1 MCLHESCFN
10 APCATRTSYQDA
22 CCHSDIHSKSPGLIH
37 QNSKLHQ
44 TAFSDQWINFE
55 SVNSYKSTDDSTRLS
70 LAPFKAFQ
78 LFVLV
83 YRFQHLVSSS
93 FQQLAEKKQT
103 VPAQSQVADE
113 VRDWLVEQSGS
124 LAAEEL

>member
-1 MCLHESCFN
+1 M
-10 APCATRTSYQDA
+10 
-22 CCHSDIHSKSPGLIH
+22 HSKPPGLIH

-44 TAFSDQWINFE
+44 TAFSDQWINLE

-70 LAPFKAFQ
+70 LAPFKPFQ
-78 LFVLV
+78 LFV
-83 YRFQHLVSSS
+83 LVSSS

-113 VRDWLVEQSGS
+113 VRDYLVGQSGS